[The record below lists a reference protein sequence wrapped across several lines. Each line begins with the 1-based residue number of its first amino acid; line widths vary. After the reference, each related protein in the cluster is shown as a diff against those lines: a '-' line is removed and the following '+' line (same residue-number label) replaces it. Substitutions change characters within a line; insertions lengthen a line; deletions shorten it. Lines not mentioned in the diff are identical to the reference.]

1 MNASTRIRPRIG
13 IDTGGTFTDLVLVD
27 SRAQRVVATF
37 KLLSTPDDPAR
48 AVLDGMDRLLT
59 KAGLPPRRE
68 QPPDVV
74 HGSTVATNALLER
87 KTSRTAFVTTAG
99 FEDTLALARQDRP
112 DLYALVPDRP
122 ATPVASER
130 CLGVEERVAFDGRV
144 LRPLEQASV
153 DRLVARVRELGVE
166 SLAISLLHGYA
177 NPEHERRL
185 ADALRAALGDALHLT
200 VAHELLPEY
209 REYERAATCVV
220 NAVVAPRM
228 VRYLH
233 RLGEALGERRLR
245 IMGSHGGTLPP
256 AVIRSAPVRT
266 VLSGPA
272 GGVLGAAEVAR
283 AAGVERVISFDM
295 GGTSTDVALCD
306 PAPRLT
312 SEGEAGGLPVRL
324 PMIDMHTVGAGGG
337 SIAWLDPGG
346 ALRVGPQSAGA
357 DPGPAC
363 YGRQRGEPTAT
374 VTDAHVVLGHL
385 PADLSL
391 GESLAI
397 DRAAATAAVQAIAD
411 RAGLGLHQ
419 AALGILRI
427 AEATMARAVQR
438 ISLQRGRD
446 PRPYTLVPFGGA
458 GGLHACR
465 LAEALGMTRV
475 LVPNHP
481 GLLSAVGMLGAAPKY
496 TFSQALLLSVPP
508 IAERRIALADLP
520 AVREAFATLGMQADG
535 AMADEGLHGQQRIDQ
550 RAVDLRYLGQSYEL
564 TISLDGDGD
573 PLDKFLAEHE
583 RLYGYA
589 STDKPLELV
598 AARLQT
604 AGVERPLRFATLP
617 ARTAS
622 TGHGPPTTT
631 VHVHDGQREQRWR
644 MVARDDLQ
652 AGDRLDRPTII
663 REYSATTLM
672 PPGWTGEVNATGQLL
687 LQRAEAV

>member
-1 MNASTRIRPRIG
+1 MHASTPTSPRIG
-13 IDTGGTFTDLVLVD
+13 VDTGGTFTDLVLVD
-27 SRAQRVVATF
+27 GAAQRVVATL

-48 AVLDGMDRLLT
+48 AVLEGIDRLLT
-59 KAGLPPRRE
+59 KAGLPPRGE
-68 QPPDVV
+68 QPPEVV
-74 HGSTVATNALLER
+74 HGSTVATNALLEH

-122 ATPVASER
+122 ASPVASEL
-130 CLGVEERVAFDGRV
+130 CLGVDERLAFDGQV
-144 LRPLEQASV
+144 LRPLEEASV
-153 DRLVARVRELGVE
+153 DQLVARVRELGVE
-166 SLAISLLHGYA
+166 SLAISLLHSYA
-177 NPEHERRL
+177 NAEHERRL

-233 RLGEALGERRLR
+233 RLGEVLGERRLR

-283 AAGVERVISFDM
+283 AAGVDRIISFDM

-306 PAPRLT
+306 PAPLLT

-363 YGRQRGEPTAT
+363 YGRQRGAPTAT

-391 GESLAI
+391 GEDLTLDRNAAI
-397 DRAAATAAVQAIAD
+397 AAVQAIAD
-411 RAGLGLHQ
+411 RAGLGLHP
-419 AALGILRI
+419 AALGVLRI

-446 PRPYTLVPFGGA
+446 PRPYALVPFGGA

-475 LVPNHP
+475 LVPNYP

-496 TFSQALLLSVPP
+496 TFSQGLLLGVPP
-508 IAERRIALADLP
+508 AAERRTALADLP
-520 AVREAFATLGMQADG
+520 AVREAFAALTAQADG
-535 AMADEGLHGQQRIDQ
+535 AMADEGLHGQQRVDQ

-564 TISLDGDGD
+564 TVPLDGDGD
-573 PLDKFLAEHE
+573 PLDRFLAEHK

-598 AARLQT
+598 TARLHT
-604 AGVERPLRFATLP
+604 VGVEHPVRFADLP
-617 ARTAS
+617 ARTPAA
-622 TGHGPPTTT
+622 GDVPPAVT
-631 VHVHDGQREQRWR
+631 VQVHDGQRERSWQLL
-644 MVARDDLQ
+644 ARDDLR
-652 AGDRLDRPTII
+652 AGDRIDRPTIV
-663 REYSATTLM
+663 REYSATTLV
-672 PPGWTGEVNATGQLL
+672 PPGWAGEVNAVGQLL